1 VCWYSAYVYGCV
13 CVWICMCK
21 WSGCMKACM
30 CDGVGPG
37 GRPMH
42 GVRGVYVGMRVCGG
56 YA

>member
-1 VCWYSAYVYGCV
+1 
-13 CVWICMCK
+13 MCK